1 MSSELT
7 SIIEQL
13 RAFADERDWQQF
25 HSPKN
30 LSMAISVE
38 SAELL
43 EHFQWLTEE
52 QSKQL
57 SPEAKQEVAYEMAD
71 IFLYLLR
78 MSDQLDINLI
88 DSARSKICINA
99 EKYPV
104 EKSRGRSDKYTAYI
118 KDEDNHA

>member
-13 RAFADERDWQQF
+13 RTFAHERDWQQF

-57 SPEAKQEVAYEMAD
+57 SPQAKQEVAYEMAD

-78 MSDQLDINLI
+78 MSDQLDISLI
-88 DSARSKICINA
+88 DSARSKMLINA

-118 KDEDNHA
+118 KDEDNNA

>member
-78 MSDQLDINLI
+78 MSDQLEINLI

>member
-13 RAFADERDWQQF
+13 RTFAHERDWQQF

-57 SPEAKQEVAYEMAD
+57 SPQAKQEVAYEMAD

-88 DSARSKICINA
+88 DSARSKMLINA

-104 EKSRGRSDKYTAYI
+104 EKSRGRADKYTVYI
-118 KDEDNHA
+118 KDEDSNA